1 MTREKLMVQHY
12 ECSVEGMEKVGPWGS
27 YVHSDDY
34 DALLAEKESLQK
46 KYDKLVNTIGDLYQM
61 A

>member
-1 MTREKLMVQHY
+1 MVQHY

-34 DALLAEKESLQK
+34 DALLEEKEALQK
-46 KYDKLVNTIGDLYQM
+46 RYDKLAEKIRDLYLM